1 MPPRS
6 CARRQPPRLG
16 PARTRQLLIPPLPGR
31 ARSPAAPAALAL
43 AVSGQRGPRSPGG
56 GVRSRRRLSIGSYA
70 PSPAVR
76 RRLPLRPGAL
86 THGVLV
92 VIAAKRKRGG
102 RRRPPGLDQCR
113 VPPRDRQA
121 RRGRHPRA
129 AAGHRDR
136 RSRLPRQ
143 CRAPASRNPAAQC
156 LRQDRRCCR
165 RDHADARPLLS
176 AAKHLRLPRGSP
188 RQWHADRQPGTPAAF
203 PVNNYVTYHV
213 DNYVTH
219 HLCCRGEGDRPA
231 GAGTRDHRPREPG
244 HETAQPLSG
253 EAGGRWRQLRERPG
267 AAGPVTLARRA
278 RKRRHR
284 RTARPVEQGTP
295 HNEHAEVAVRGH
307 TQAATTRK
315 EVPCPTRL

>member
-6 CARRQPPRLG
+6 CARRQTPRPG

-31 ARSPAAPAALAL
+31 ARSPAVPAALAL
-43 AVSGQRGPRSPGG
+43 AASGQRGPRSPGG

-76 RRLPLRPGAL
+76 RWLPLRPGGA
-86 THGVLV
+86 HPRRPGRHRSK
-92 VIAAKRKRGG
+92 AKRGG

-113 VPPRDRQA
+113 APPRDRQA
-121 RRGRHPRA
+121 RRGWHPRA

-136 RSRLPRQ
+136 RSRLPRP

-156 LRQDRRCCR
+156 LRQDRRCCQ

-188 RQWHADRQPGTPAAF
+188 RQRHTGRQRGTPAAF
-203 PVNNYVTYHV
+203 PVDNYVTYHV
-213 DNYVTH
+213 DIYVTYH
-219 HLCCRGEGDRPA
+219 VSYRGEGDRPA

-244 HETAQPLSG
+244 HETVQPLSG
-253 EAGGRWRQLRERPG
+253 EAGGQRRQLRERPG
-267 AAGPVTLARRA
+267 RQAGGPDDPRAQGREAPAPSHGAIDTAGDGVQRA
-278 RKRRHR
+278 R
-284 RTARPVEQGTP
+284 
-295 HNEHAEVAVRGH
+295 
-307 TQAATTRK
+307 
-315 EVPCPTRL
+315 